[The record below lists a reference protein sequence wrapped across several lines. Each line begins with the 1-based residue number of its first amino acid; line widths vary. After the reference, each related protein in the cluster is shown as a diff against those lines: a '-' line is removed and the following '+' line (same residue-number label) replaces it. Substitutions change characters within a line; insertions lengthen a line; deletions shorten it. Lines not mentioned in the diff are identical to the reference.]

1 MWLSVHFLPYIDNEK
16 PHNTRK
22 ISILF
27 NFFHS
32 EIRKLN
38 LYMRTI
44 TVSKQARII
53 SIFFVLFLSLLG
65 STDFRFT
72 SHIFQLLIDYGF
84 FFILKWLSC
93 FACYVFLAGL
103 CGFSHWIWIAVR
115 NRFDCSRHQRM
126 EWIGKLIAWY
136 VDVDPNLLLWRS
148 IDERIGFFSD
158 DLINNLFRVS
168 SGKHTD

>member
-1 MWLSVHFLPYIDNEK
+1 MARMKECNLTAQECKNHAQLICFCCLNSTYAPSVFMWLSVHFLPYIDNEK

-84 FFILKWLSC
+84 FYFEVIIVFCVLCFSRRTLRFLTLNLNSC
-93 FACYVFLAGL
+93 TEQ
-103 CGFSHWIWIAVR
+103 I
-115 NRFDCSRHQRM
+115 
-126 EWIGKLIAWY
+126 
-136 VDVDPNLLLWRS
+136 
-148 IDERIGFFSD
+148 
-158 DLINNLFRVS
+158 
-168 SGKHTD
+168 